1 MRFVLSADSKFRF
14 CYIHACYRLSI
25 SVDNSMMQYIIA
37 AELGNYLVKP
47 VCHTLLC
54 YNNYR
59 NCLACNIYCG
69 VGFKTLFS

>member
-1 MRFVLSADSKFRF
+1 MQTVQYKLVIHQLS
-14 CYIHACYRLSI
+14 
-25 SVDNSMMQYIIA
+25 QYIIA

-54 YNNYR
+54 YNYR